1 MASIAER
8 ILASSSAVLVAGG
21 ERSARTSLLNEI
33 AATLERL
40 GSDARVLTADL
51 GLPFL
56 GPPGA
61 VSRLRSSHGKWELER
76 VEPLCTLDSA
86 RFRLPL
92 LLACRRVFEDAA
104 PLPLLV
110 EIPRL
115 TRGMSASETVMGF
128 LETTRARMVLS
139 LGGVGGLQE
148 ELVAFGIEVLEVTRE
163 KESAVVDRATAR
175 TRLWEQ
181 FLESAAE
188 ITLPFSELALVG
200 APPPRAAL
208 AAFAGRQIALLG
220 ERGETLG
227 FGEVLSMDGR
237 SLRARVRSFG
247 TDGEPRALLIRDARR
262 DARGWLS
269 TVSAALA
276 PRSGGYPPLDGLAA
290 DGWDRVDAGEPQARE
305 SESDLKPGTTDA
317 VLRPPV
323 VTLASAKAFLVN
335 GIFGDPLLHIRLRH
349 RRRSLL
355 FDLGDA
361 ARLPARIV
369 HQVSDV
375 FISHAHFDHFGGFL
389 WLLRSSIGSPRP
401 RSLYGPPGL
410 TDHVEGMIA
419 GIHWDRIG
427 DRGPVFVVNELHTD
441 RLLRC
446 RLKAGGKGRE
456 RLEDVEVQDGLIL
469 NEADFVVRAARLDHG
484 IPVLAFAFEE
494 TRALHVR
501 ASAIADL
508 GLTAGPWLSLLKRA
522 LLEDRR
528 DEVLGLPDGSRRSAA
543 ELEEALIFSRAGQ
556 KLVYATDLDESE
568 ANHRALS
575 ALASGARVLYCEA
588 SFLDEDRE
596 LARATQ
602 HLTAKGC
609 ARIALSAGVEK
620 LVPFHFSKR
629 YEREPERVYRE
640 VMDVFP
646 ATMVAR

>member
-1 MASIAER
+1 
-8 ILASSSAVLVAGG
+8 
-21 ERSARTSLLNEI
+21 
-33 AATLERL
+33 
-40 GSDARVLTADL
+40 
-51 GLPFL
+51 
-56 GPPGA
+56 
-61 VSRLRSSHGKWELER
+61 
-76 VEPLCTLDSA
+76 
-86 RFRLPL
+86 
-92 LLACRRVFEDAA
+92 
-104 PLPLLV
+104 
-110 EIPRL
+110 
-115 TRGMSASETVMGF
+115 
-128 LETTRARMVLS
+128 
-139 LGGVGGLQE
+139 
-148 ELVAFGIEVLEVTRE
+148 
-163 KESAVVDRATAR
+163 
-175 TRLWEQ
+175 
-181 FLESAAE
+181 
-188 ITLPFSELALVG
+188 
-200 APPPRAAL
+200 
-208 AAFAGRQIALLG
+208 
-220 ERGETLG
+220 
-227 FGEVLSMDGR
+227 MDER

-247 TDGEPRALLIRDARR
+247 TDGEPRSLLLRDARR
-262 DARGWLS
+262 DARGLLS

-276 PRSGGYPPLDGLAA
+276 PRSGGCPPLDGLAA
-290 DGWDRVDAGEPQARE
+290 DGGVDAGQPQARE
-305 SESDLKPGTTDA
+305 NESDLKPGTTDA

-323 VTLASAKAFLVN
+323 VTLASAKAVLVN

-369 HQVSDV
+369 HQVSEV

-441 RLLRC
+441 RLVRC
-446 RLKAGGKGRE
+446 RLKAGRKGRE
-456 RLEDVEVQDGLIL
+456 RLEDLEVQDGVIL
-469 NEADFVVRAARLDHG
+469 EESDFVVRAARLDHG

-543 ELEEALIFSRAGQ
+543 ELEGALIFSRAGQ

-575 ALASGARVLYCEA
+575 ALASGARVLFCEA
-588 SFLDEDRE
+588 SFLEEDRK

-640 VMDVFP
+640 VKELFP
-646 ATMVAR
+646 AAVVAR